1 MTKRA
6 DKRKN
11 IDKIVAA
18 KAKNPL
24 ASVREIAEETGI
36 SKTTVADHI
45 KSDKVGQEGSRD
57 ERIVNL
63 IEKDLE
69 IIILWQK
76 EIARRLKDPEELAKI
91 RTGEISQVIKENTA
105 RYTLFK
111 WDATDDEGWMKAWVV
126 FLPPKE

>member
-69 IIILWQK
+69 IIIL
-76 EIARRLKDPEELAKI
+76 
-91 RTGEISQVIKENTA
+91 
-105 RYTLFK
+105 
-111 WDATDDEGWMKAWVV
+111 
-126 FLPPKE
+126 